1 MQQLAIYSV
10 NVTVAVTGTN
20 HNNNRNPISGCRF
33 ITICALQTLSLT
45 AGTVAGATY
54 SWTGPNSFTS
64 NVQNPTITS
73 ASTLASGNYT
83 VTVNVLGCNSPVST
97 TTVTVNPAPAA
108 PTAGGTA
115 TLCAGSNIN
124 LTASLIGGATYNW
137 SGPNSFTSAVQNPTV
152 VAATS
157 LATGVFCFATVAG
170 CPGPAGTVSITV
182 YDVPSSPSVTATNP
196 SCIGQTLNLTAQTIV
211 GATYN

>member
-1 MQQLAIYSV
+1 MCRLHLNLTASLIAGATYSWSGPNSFTSTTQNPTIAGATTLATGIYSV
-10 NVTVAVTGTN
+10 NVTVAGCTGTN
-20 HNNNRNPISGCRF
+20 STISVTVNPIPGSPGAGSNSP
-33 ITICALQTLSLT
+33 ICALQTLSLT

-137 SGPNSFTSAVQNPTV
+137 SGLIIFISAVQNSTV

-157 LATGVFCFATVAG
+157 LTTC
-170 CPGPAGTVSITV
+170 VSV
-182 YDVPSSPSVTATNP
+182 L
-196 SCIGQTLNLTAQTIV
+196 QR
-211 GATYN
+211 